1 MIIRENYLK
10 LLIAF
15 KDKAVIKVIT
25 GIRRS
30 GKSTLLLQF
39 IDYLKKSE
47 IDHKAIIYINLESL
61 EYDSI
66 RDYRKLYELIAQKIS
81 KNNHSYIFIDEVQNV
96 EEFEKAVNSL
106 SIDFDV
112 DIYLTG
118 SNAYMLSSEISTL
131 LSGRY
136 VEINMLPLSFKEY
149 RSQWLQEDK

>member
-10 LLIAF
+10 LLIDF

-61 EYDSI
+61 EFDSI

-112 DIYLTG
+112 DIY
-118 SNAYMLSSEISTL
+118 
-131 LSGRY
+131 
-136 VEINMLPLSFKEY
+136 
-149 RSQWLQEDK
+149 